1 MARDDFYTSDNFEQ
15 EEYPPSWKPDVGD
28 FLGGIVKRY
37 SQGSTEY
44 RGQVR
49 EHPIAIIEVEII
61 DGGADVRQGEEVG
74 FWLLHTV
81 ALSKFEKLAPRPGER
96 VGIRKVE
103 SPEGKDYHNYIVRVD
118 RETEDEEVPDF
129 SRFKTNASDHG
140 HAPDEPRDP
149 VEDTVH
155 GTGPG
160 APGGGD
166 QAPPPAGSGDDNLP
180 F

>member
-1 MARDDFYTSDNFEQ
+1 MSNPDEFYTPDNFDK
-15 EEYPPSWKPDVGD
+15 EEYPPSWKADVGD
-28 FLGGIVKRY
+28 FLGGIIKRY
-37 SQGSTEY
+37 SQGTTEY
-44 RGQVR
+44 RGEVR

-61 DGGADVRQGEEVG
+61 DGGADVEPGDEVG

-118 RETEDEEVPDF
+118 RDTEDEEVPDF
-129 SRFKTNASDHG
+129 SAFKTDASDHG
-140 HAPDEPRDP
+140 HAPDDPRDP
-149 VEDTVH
+149 VDDTLQ

-160 APGGGD
+160 APGGDG
-166 QAPPPAGSGDDNLP
+166 PPPAGSDDSDLP